1 MTESMRVGLYS
12 LRFKFALACIV
23 VESVVLAVMVW
34 NSNRIA
40 ENSLHEVFHARVQTL
55 VPLLNVSLTNPLLQ
69 RDYATLDERLG
80 RIVQPDS
87 LVYIEVRDELNQPVA
102 QRGDVPQT
110 SGLDT
115 AFDAAD
121 GIYDQ
126 TFDITLAGRV
136 IGHARYGL
144 NISVLK
150 ATQNKQRT
158 QGMALV
164 LGAMALTF
172 LLLAVLAHVF
182 TRRLREL
189 VQAAHAIQAG
199 DYSVRI
205 AEGGRDEVAVAAL
218 AFNAMAQTIER
229 DIAERTQAEQALK
242 QSEQRLRNIIN
253 GLGPS
258 MFVGLLTLD
267 GAVLEANQQALAAAN
282 LELKDVLGMPV
293 EETVWFGYSDEVK
306 QQMRAAVER
315 AAHGEASRFDVPI
328 RGAENQIITLD
339 FSMQPFRDESGQVT
353 FLVPSAIVITERKQ
367 VEDALRE
374 SEQRLHLALDAAQ
387 MGIFEWDVRHDRITW
402 THWQEN
408 LMMGVKPANSGNSYD
423 VFAQRVLPQ
432 DLPGINTKIAHCI
445 AEREPFMH
453 EFRVIWPDASD
464 HWIFI
469 RGEFTFADDGQPQ
482 RLLGVAE
489 DITARKLTEEKI
501 RSQLDELMRWQ
512 QVTLGRENRVREMKA
527 EVNVLLAQQGE
538 PVRYP
543 SARVTFGDQ

>member
-1 MTESMRVGLYS
+1 MTESTRVGLYS

-242 QSEQRLRNIIN
+242 QSEQRLNNIVP
-253 GLGPS
+253 L
-258 MFVGLLTLD
+258 
-267 GAVLEANQQALAAAN
+267 VL
-282 LELKDVLGMPV
+282 
-293 EETVWFGYSDEVK
+293 
-306 QQMRAAVER
+306 R
-315 AAHGEASRFDVPI
+315 
-328 RGAENQIITLD
+328 
-339 FSMQPFRDESGQVT
+339 
-353 FLVPSAIVITERKQ
+353 
-367 VEDALRE
+367 
-374 SEQRLHLALDAAQ
+374 
-387 MGIFEWDVRHDRITW
+387 
-402 THWQEN
+402 
-408 LMMGVKPANSGNSYD
+408 
-423 VFAQRVLPQ
+423 
-432 DLPGINTKIAHCI
+432 C
-445 AEREPFMH
+445 
-453 EFRVIWPDASD
+453 
-464 HWIFI
+464 
-469 RGEFTFADDGQPQ
+469 
-482 RLLGVAE
+482 
-489 DITARKLTEEKI
+489 
-501 RSQLDELMRWQ
+501 LDE
-512 QVTLGRENRVREMKA
+512 
-527 EVNVLLAQQGE
+527 
-538 PVRYP
+538 
-543 SARVTFGDQ
+543 